1 MKVHF
6 LTAFSPLP
14 PLWSSVPTIQP
25 KLDRATRDFQVMNSD
40 GREVLLISLKKW
52 LFWHRTRHR
61 PDFILLSP
69 GFPPVSGYSFFGR
82 ILLIY
87 HFSNTDVLSW
97 LYTEPYSSLNHS
109 LSCIPNHSEDISLS
123 LLFQARKLWRTFFPS
138 SIFSTLNPTVTFS
151 VSQFLSVHTAKA
163 LEVFN
168 VFSLERS
175 SSRTSF
181 ASPNC
186 PLLLIVTFL
195 KWKLAFLC
203 LKPFTGFP
211 LLGKKIQLLSTALRT
226 LI

>member
-6 LTAFSPLP
+6 LTAFQSFTTAVIFCPHH
-14 PLWSSVPTIQP
+14 ST
-25 KLDRATRDFQVMNSD
+25 KTTLDRTTRDFQVMNSD

-109 LSCIPNHSEDISLS
+109 LSCIPNHSENISLS
-123 LLFQARKLWRTFFPS
+123 LLFQARKLWLTFFPS

-151 VSQFLSVHTAKA
+151 V
-163 LEVFN
+163 
-168 VFSLERS
+168 FSIPFRPHCQGLKS
-175 SSRTSF
+175 LQCLFARTF
-181 ASPNC
+181 QQPN
-186 PLLLIVTFL
+186 
-195 KWKLAFLC
+195 
-203 LKPFTGFP
+203 
-211 LLGKKIQLLSTALRT
+211 
-226 LI
+226 